1 MSSTA
6 AFSVP
11 DQAVTFSA
19 RRSELRLVKT
29 PKHPIYG
36 PNGQRQGETVGETIA
51 FRDGVLRVPA
61 SGKVTLEDGRQA
73 SAEEILEWMRGHR
86 LFGNADGGFVEIGQ
100 VAPPVS
106 QEEMQVITDA
116 AIALDIETLEAI
128 KREESAGWARE
139 TVLTTVEKALTGV
152 AEAKEA
158 VAKEIAEREKNAAV
172 AAKAQATREANA
184 EKAKAEAAKNAE
196 QK

>member
-51 FRDGVLRVPA
+51 FRDGVLRVPT
-61 SGKVTLEDGRQA
+61 SGKVTLEDGRPA

-86 LFGNADGGFVEIGQ
+86 LFGNADSGFVEIGQ

-106 QEEMQVITDA
+106 QEEMEVITDA

-139 TVLTTVEKALTGV
+139 TVLATVEKALTGV

-172 AAKAQATREANA
+172 AAKAQATREAN
-184 EKAKAEAAKNAE
+184 EKAKAEAAKNAG